1 MATFAQ
7 HLINAIALGSIFA
20 LFALGLAMV
29 YSVLGLLNFAY
40 GEVITVT
47 GYTMFLATNSGIG
60 FWWSIPLGVACGV
73 MFSVLTEIVAFR
85 RLRGGPPYAVLF
97 SSFAVAVIVQNL
109 IRQRI
114 STRPKGLRIPAVFD
128 EAIRVG
134 DLVIPA
140 IALITTLVGIASM
153 AALVLYLQRS
163 RFGLGLRAA
172 ADDFATARLMGVRAN
187 GVIVLAF
194 VLSGAIGSIAG
205 VLWVARLG
213 SVTPGMGF
221 TPILIAFVATIIGG
235 LGTIRG
241 SVIGGYLLGGFQ
253 VMLTAYLPNSLVVFV
268 QAFTM
273 LVVVGFLYFRPQG
286 LVAGPQERLA

>member
-1 MATFAQ
+1 MAEFVQ

-47 GYTMFLATNSGIG
+47 GYTIFLATDSGIG
-60 FWWSIPLGVACGV
+60 FWWSVPMGIVCGV
-73 MFSVLTEIVAFR
+73 LFSVLTEFVAFR
-85 RLRGGPPYAVLF
+85 GLRGGPSYAVLF
-97 SSFAVAVIVQNL
+97 SSFAVAALVQHL

-128 EAIRVG
+128 EALRLG

-140 IALITTLVGIASM
+140 IALITTLVSIAAM
-153 AALVLYLQRS
+153 VALALYLQRS
-163 RFGLGLRAA
+163 KFGLGLRAA
-172 ADDFATARLMGVRAN
+172 ADDFITARLMGVRAN

-194 VLSGAIGSIAG
+194 VLSGAIGAIAG
-205 VLWVARLG
+205 ILWVARLG
-213 SVTPGMGF
+213 TVTPGMGF
-221 TPILIAFVATIIGG
+221 VPILTAFVATIIGG

-241 SVIGGYLLGGFQ
+241 SVIGGYLLGVFQ
-253 VMLTAYLPNSLVVFV
+253 VMLTAYLPDHLVVFV

-273 LVVVGFLYFRPQG
+273 LVVISFLYLRPQG
-286 LVAGPQERLA
+286 LIAGPQERLV

>member
-47 GYTMFLATNSGIG
+47 GYTMFLATDSGIG
-60 FWWSIPLGVACGV
+60 FWWSIPLGIACGV
-73 MFSVLTEIVAFR
+73 LFSVLTEFVAFR
-85 RLRGGPPYAVLF
+85 RLRGGPGYAVLF

-114 STRPKGLRIPAVFD
+114 STRPKGLRIPALLD
-128 EAIRVG
+128 EAIHVG
-134 DLVIPA
+134 GLVVPA

-153 AALVLYLQRS
+153 AGLVLYLQRS

-194 VLSGAIGSIAG
+194 VLSGGIGGIAG

-213 SVTPGMGF
+213 TVTPHMGF

-253 VMLTAYLPNSLVVFV
+253 VMLTAYLPDSLVVFV
-268 QAFTM
+268 QALTM

-286 LVAGPQERLA
+286 LVAGLKERVV